1 VVVLDIEVWLVG
13 ALVVAMLIA
22 FYLLALNN
30 LIG

>member
-13 ALVVAMLIA
+13 ALVVAMLID